1 MSTKICSCR
10 NSNDQTSFSD
20 ADAQRDNVKLI
31 GEIHLMSYE
40 IMTEEYFCVCHKSRQ
55 KHKQHFNCYFSK

>member
-10 NSNDQTSFSD
+10 NCNDQTSFS
-20 ADAQRDNVKLI
+20 DAQRDNVKLI

-40 IMTEEYFCVCHKSRQ
+40 IIIEEYFCVPQ
-55 KHKQHFNCYFSK
+55 I